1 MIRKFHAG
9 EAFLWSKSW
18 RPSLINLLNLEKIM
32 RLLEYEAKEI
42 LRKYGVPLPIGQVVS
57 DTEGIQIQGP
67 VVLKAQIPLGGRGK
81 AGGIVEVSSKDEA
94 KSKVKHLLSTE
105 VMGYRA
111 KKILVEE
118 KVEVAQEF
126 FMAVTYDTVA
136 KSPLAIFSQEGGVDI
151 EELAACK
158 PGKVTREYFSA
169 RARLPQYRAR
179 EIISDAGISGKMLI
193 GLASVLSSL
202 ADIFIDSDATLAEI
216 NPIALTDEGKLVALD
231 CHLEIDD
238 DALFRHK
245 EVAKKQQEQDRY
257 VGGRS
262 STDFERKAAEIDNL
276 DHRGVAGRMIE
287 FDGTLGLIIGG
298 GGASLTAF
306 DAVQQHGGNPANYCE
321 IGGNPSVLKVKEL
334 TKHILSKPNVEKI
347 AVIMNVVSNTRVDM
361 VARGIVKGILESGKL
376 PSEAVAVF
384 RVPGAWEE
392 EGFKILSKYGVS
404 YCDRTVS
411 IDEAAKMAVERMKRG
426 ASVR

>member
-1 MIRKFHAG
+1 
-9 EAFLWSKSW
+9 
-18 RPSLINLLNLEKIM
+18 M
-32 RLLEYEAKEI
+32 RLLEYESKEI
-42 LRKYGVPLPIGQVVS
+42 LRKYGISLPAGHVVS
-57 DTEGIQIQGP
+57 KPEGIKTDGR
-67 VVLKAQIPLGGRGK
+67 VVLKVQIPLGGRGK
-81 AGGIVEVSSKDEA
+81 AGGIIEVSSLEEA
-94 KSKVKHLLSTE
+94 KSKIQHLLSLE
-105 VMGYRA
+105 MRGYRA

-118 KVEVAQEF
+118 KVEVTQEF

-136 KSPLAIFSQEGGVDI
+136 KSPLAVFSQQGGMDI
-151 EELAACK
+151 EELAASQ
-158 PGKVTREYFSA
+158 PEKVRREYFSA

-179 EIISDAGISGKMLI
+179 EIISDAGVSGKVLI
-193 GLASVLSSL
+193 GLGSVFSSL
-202 ADIFIDSDATLAEI
+202 ADVFLDYDATLAEI

-238 DALFRHK
+238 DAMFRHR
-245 EVAKKQQEQDRY
+245 EVAEKQQDQDRY

-262 STDFERKAAEIDNL
+262 STDFERKAAEIDSL

-306 DAVQQHGGNPANYCE
+306 DAVQQHGGEPANYCE
-321 IGGNPSVLKVKEL
+321 IGGNPSVLKVKKL

-361 VARGIVKGILESGKL
+361 VARGVVKGILEAGKV
-376 PSEAVAVF
+376 PSETVAVF

-392 EGFKILSKYGVS
+392 EGFKILSKYGVPFCHRS
-404 YCDRTVS
+404 VS
-411 IDEAAKMAVERMKRG
+411 IDEAAKMAVERMKQ
-426 ASVR
+426 

>member
-1 MIRKFHAG
+1 
-9 EAFLWSKSW
+9 
-18 RPSLINLLNLEKIM
+18 M
-32 RLLEYEAKEI
+32 RLLEYESKEI
-42 LRKYGVPLPIGQVVS
+42 LRKYGIPLPRGEVIS
-57 DTEGIQIQGP
+57 DMEEIQMEGP

-81 AGGIVEVSSKDEA
+81 AGGIIEVPSRDQA
-94 KSKVKHLLSTE
+94 KAKIEHLLSTE
-105 VMGYRA
+105 VRGYLP
-111 KKILVEE
+111 KKILAEE

-151 EELAACK
+151 EKLAACQ
-158 PGKVTREYFSA
+158 PEKVRREYFSV
-169 RARLPQYRAR
+169 RGRLPQYRAR
-179 EIISDAGISGKMLI
+179 EIISDAGISGRMLI
-193 GLASVLSSL
+193 GLGSVFSSL
-202 ADIFIDSDATLAEI
+202 ADMFLDYDATLAEI
-216 NPIALTDEGKLVALD
+216 NPIALTDEGKLIALD

-238 DALFRHK
+238 DAMFRHK
-245 EVAKKQQEQDRY
+245 EVAEKQRDQDRY

-262 STDFERKAAEIDNL
+262 NTDFERKAAEIDNL

-306 DAVQQHGGNPANYCE
+306 DAVQQHGGDPANYCE
-321 IGGNPSVLKVKEL
+321 IGGNPSVLKVQEL
-334 TKHILSKPNVEKI
+334 TKHILSKANVEKI

-361 VARGIVKGILESGKL
+361 VARGVVKGILEAGKV
-376 PSEAVAVF
+376 PSETVAVF

-392 EGFKILSKYGVS
+392 EGFKILSKYGVR

-411 IDEAAKMAVERMKRG
+411 IDEAARMAVEKMKG
-426 ASVR
+426 

>member
-1 MIRKFHAG
+1 M
-9 EAFLWSKSW
+9 
-18 RPSLINLLNLEKIM
+18 
-32 RLLEYEAKEI
+32 
-42 LRKYGVPLPIGQVVS
+42 
-57 DTEGIQIQGP
+57 
-67 VVLKAQIPLGGRGK
+67 
-81 AGGIVEVSSKDEA
+81 
-94 KSKVKHLLSTE
+94 
-105 VMGYRA
+105 
-111 KKILVEE
+111 
-118 KVEVAQEF
+118 
-126 FMAVTYDTVA
+126 
-136 KSPLAIFSQEGGVDI
+136 
-151 EELAACK
+151 
-158 PGKVTREYFSA
+158 
-169 RARLPQYRAR
+169 
-179 EIISDAGISGKMLI
+179 
-193 GLASVLSSL
+193 
-202 ADIFIDSDATLAEI
+202 
-216 NPIALTDEGKLVALD
+216 
-231 CHLEIDD
+231 
-238 DALFRHK
+238 
-245 EVAKKQQEQDRY
+245 
-257 VGGRS
+257 GGRS

-411 IDEAAKMAVERMKRG
+411 IDEATKMAVERMKRG